1 MQLYEKKIRTTVP
14 QLVQDGEQSNLKI
27 DNKQQVMVLW
37 RLRAKTWMSNILKE
51 ILSRSMST
59 TMIHSNAIKSPFHS
73 HSGVKTGLVHINTSI
88 LGKTVVCCFIGVT
101 ICNQSYNNY
110 KLIPS
115 TMYNSWTQ
123 FALGFWVNTPI
134 EHFYNTGF
142 IHLFCEKIPWLFK
155 DFSRIF

>member
-1 MQLYEKKIRTTVP
+1 MA
-14 QLVQDGEQSNLKI
+14 
-27 DNKQQVMVLW
+27 LW

-73 HSGVKTGLVHINTSI
+73 HGGVKTGLVHINTSI

-110 KLIPS
+110 KPIPS

-134 EHFYNTGF
+134 EHFYNSLPTNSLAWSPGPVKLDSDKWKLWKN
-142 IHLFCEKIPWLFK
+142 LF
-155 DFSRIF
+155 